1 MTVTR
6 DPALA
11 PFVSRSEYFGCLV
24 FDRKNSDY
32 IAFDHE
38 ANEIFQASLTKSLDE
53 IYQALADSTTRQS
66 FDTFIQLCSSIGL
79 FDNGVFQG
87 ASINNAQDGL
97 NMLTA
102 PIQVY
107 FQPTRYCNLACKH
120 CWADAGQPRA
130 RELTILEVKNLLDQM
145 SDMGVFKLRL
155 GGGEPLGRSDCF
167 EIIEYANSKGIKV
180 SLATNATMATKA
192 VAGKLGELD
201 IDEIKVSLD
210 ASSEKSYD
218 YIRNERSYRKAMRGI
233 KNLKDAVDAPLYFHS
248 VLQRD
253 NLTEIPALVKQ
264 AEKHNVDKIVFATIV
279 PAGRAREN
287 AKNLLTVEEINSAL
301 DLARRISQSS
311 RVKIETPWKV
321 PPAYGQKR
329 LFEGF
334 GSEEGHVVCHVSSDG
349 TVSPSGL
356 LSDVMPA
363 GNIRETSLKEIWQKS
378 TVFRNIRSA
387 PGNPVCNSCD
397 YFRSCR
403 GGSRARTY
411 VALGSLTEPDPVC
424 SIANE
429 AVR

>member
-1 MTVTR
+1 MT
-6 DPALA
+6 
-11 PFVSRSEYFGCLV
+11 
-24 FDRKNSDY
+24 
-32 IAFDHE
+32 
-38 ANEIFQASLTKSLDE
+38 QSLDE
-53 IYQALADSTTRQS
+53 IYSKLADSTTRQS

-87 ASINNAQDGL
+87 ATINHAEEGVNT
-97 NMLTA
+97 LTA
-102 PIQVY
+102 PIQVF

-120 CWADAGQPRA
+120 CWANAGQPRP
-130 RELTILEVKNLLDQM
+130 RELTILEVKSLLDQM
-145 SDMGVFKLRL
+145 ADLGVFKLRL

-167 EIIEYANSKGIKV
+167 EIIEYANSRGIKV
-180 SLATNATMATKA
+180 GISTNATMATKA
-192 VAGKLGELD
+192 VAARLAELD

-218 YIRNERSYRKAMRGI
+218 YIRGDRAYRKAMRGI
-233 KNLKDAVDAPLYFHS
+233 KNLKDTVDAPLYFHS

-264 AEKHNVDKIVFATIV
+264 AEKHNVDKIVFTTIV

-287 AKNLLTVEEINSAL
+287 PKALLTVDEINSAL
-301 DLARRISQSS
+301 ELAKRISQSS
-311 RVKIETPWKV
+311 RVKVETPGKV

-363 GNIRETSLKEIWQKS
+363 GNIRETSLKEIWQRS
-378 TVFRNIRSA
+378 TVFKNIRSA
-387 PGNPVCNSCD
+387 PGNPVCNACD

-411 VALGSLTEPDPVC
+411 VSIGSLTEPDPVC

-429 AVR
+429 VLR